1 MRFSDDHENIKK
13 QVIALIIYLSIECN
27 FWDGKLNNSNQIP
40 EPELLHRNWKK
51 TWHNLLWNFDFI
63 SWFVSSLP
71 VRVRGGKRPQNS
83 TFLVKTFATWN
94 KYYLIFQY
102 KLHFWCQFMHHFFGF
117 IIYIVLKFCK
127 IGWS

>member
-27 FWDGKLNNSNQIP
+27 FWDGKLNNSNQNFCI
-40 EPELLHRNWKK
+40 EIGKRRDIIYYLR
-51 TWHNLLWNFDFI
+51 NFDFI

-83 TFLVKTFATWN
+83 TFLVLKTFATWN
-94 KYYLIFQY
+94 KN
-102 KLHFWCQFMHHFFGF
+102 
-117 IIYIVLKFCK
+117 II
-127 IGWS
+127 